1 MNQNDYL
8 ERNFVIM
15 EDLNKYGMK
24 DGTLTARWV
33 ITTCIKI
40 CKILLRL
47 QFQEPLSNNLVL
59 LALPI
64 VAKELNFGDNLR
76 KVF

>member
-24 DGTLTARWV
+24 EGTLTARWV
-33 ITTCIKI
+33 NTTCIKI
-40 CKILLRL
+40 SKYFRL
-47 QFQEPLSNNLVL
+47 QFQEPLPNNLVL

-76 KVF
+76 MVF

>member
-24 DGTLTARWV
+24 EGTLTAR
-33 ITTCIKI
+33 
-40 CKILLRL
+40 
-47 QFQEPLSNNLVL
+47 
-59 LALPI
+59 
-64 VAKELNFGDNLR
+64 
-76 KVF
+76 